1 MNTSLLHPS
10 SRAAVRINSNG
21 TASIVLRTSVAAKA
35 IRTVLLTLSV
45 IAAAY
50 FAENTFNISSMWK
63 TEAQPALTCPSPEK
77 VSAEQSAAQA
87 AKLAEQRATKEAEQ
101 NALVKY
107 YSAQNK
113 AVSGVAIKQI
123 VRHTDEASKK
133 FNVPQTLILAV
144 IETESRLNPFAK
156 SSGNAEG
163 LMQIIPSYHQ
173 DKINA
178 NGGIENIVN
187 PKYNILMGTAILR
200 EYLVKFN
207 FNNEQAL
214 LQYNGSLHD
223 DSKAYPIKVLG
234 KKSAVDIY
242 VAQALGNR
250 KPVKTVSGNRNSQ
263 LASSAVVT
271 KHPKN
276 S

>member
-1 MNTSLLHPS
+1 MKGEVMNTSLMNPS
-10 SRAAVRINSNG
+10 SRAAVKIHSNG
-21 TASIVLRTSVAAKA
+21 TASIVLRTSVVAKA
-35 IRTVLLTLSV
+35 IRTILLTLSV
-45 IAAAY
+45 IAVAY

-63 TEAQPALTCPSPEK
+63 TEAPALSCPVSEK

-87 AKLAEQRATKEAEQ
+87 AKLAEQKAIKEAEQ

-214 LQYNGSLHD
+214 LQYNGSLAD
-223 DSKAYPIKVLG
+223 ATKAYTIKVLG

-242 VAQALGNR
+242 VAQALGTR
-250 KPVKTVSGNRNSQ
+250 KPVKTVSGNRS
-263 LASSAVVT
+263 
-271 KHPKN
+271 
-276 S
+276 